1 MRKFLVLL
9 ILAFSGFALSGCT
22 SSDNQT
28 PNAQIP
34 GKPAEDVPAVNAMD
48 FANSYGGYV
57 FGVGG
62 GTVWCT
68 INVNPNF
75 VICEHR
81 EVDVSYQLP
90 AAPASCEG
98 AWGYQAKLWAFV
110 PSEGKVADWY
120 CSSGLF
126 SDPDGIYDLASG
138 NKITVQGITCFASE
152 QVARCDNENGQ
163 YLVLGPEVYAFGN

>member
-1 MRKFLVLL
+1 MRKFLIVLV
-9 ILAFSGFALSGCT
+9 LALTGFALAGC
-22 SSDNQT
+22 SSPDNQT
-28 PNAQIP
+28 PNTQIP
-34 GKPAEDVPAVNAMD
+34 DKPAADAPTVNAAD
-48 FANSYGGYV
+48 YANTYGGYV

-68 INVNPNF
+68 INTKPNF

-81 EVDVSYQLP
+81 EVDVTYQLP
-90 AAPASCEG
+90 SAPASCEG
-98 AWGYQAKLWAFV
+98 AWGYQAKLWAFT
-110 PSEGKVADWY
+110 PSEGKTADWY

-138 NKITVQGITCFASE
+138 SKITVDGITCFASE

-163 YLVLGPEVYAFGN
+163 YLVLGAEVYAFGN